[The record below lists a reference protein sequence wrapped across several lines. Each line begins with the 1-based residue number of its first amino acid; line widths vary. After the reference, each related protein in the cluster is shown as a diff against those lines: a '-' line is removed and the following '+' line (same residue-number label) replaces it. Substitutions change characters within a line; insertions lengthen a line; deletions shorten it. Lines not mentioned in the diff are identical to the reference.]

1 MLQNHPL
8 LVWFIIFC
16 ILARH
21 AQSEYRENK
30 SKEHKEKVRKEIFE
44 VLQELEKEKGKA
56 GYLVCSFPSYSTKLE
71 EGSCLVSGACRLYGE
86 DYMNQGGCSRRRW
99 SGGCKMMVTR
109 STMHRG
115 MCTKSGHCWAGYR
128 IQLLSKDCK

>member
-44 VLQELEKEKGKA
+44 VLQELEKENTEEKGKA
-56 GYLVCSFPSYSTKLE
+56 GKPCV
-71 EGSCLVSGACRLYGE
+71 
-86 DYMNQGGCSRRRW
+86 
-99 SGGCKMMVTR
+99 
-109 STMHRG
+109 
-115 MCTKSGHCWAGYR
+115 
-128 IQLLSKDCK
+128 LLSSLFYKANERFLPCIRSL

>member
-1 MLQNHPL
+1 MFL
-8 LVWFIIFC
+8 WFMVSC
-16 ILARH
+16 ILASH
-21 AQSEYRENK
+21 AQTDYREK
-30 SKEHKEKVRKEIFE
+30 MRREIVE
-44 VLQELEKEKGKA
+44 VLQRLEKENTKEKEITGD
-56 GYLVCSFPSYSTKLE
+56 LVCSFPSYSTKLE
-71 EGSCLVSGACRLYGE
+71 EGSCLVSGACRLYGQ